1 MKVYNIGG
9 FIILE
14 SSVTNKID
22 VEAFSFSFNSL
33 NTVLIDQEN
42 EDTFQAETSSIKNK
56 LGVLV
61 GNEAAVKAYLE
72 SLKPAIG
79 GGGGGSS
86 DTTAANQV
94 ILNDQTAAKK
104 IGYVL
109 DIAAAGTP
117 PPYSDLVELIQ
128 DIDGN
133 SVSYP
138 IANLAA
144 DTTKD
149 LAQIFNDLQ
158 KDIYYAALDSE
169 KLYFVPVEDAA
180 GDITE
185 ILFEDGGKGQLSFSS
200 PYIETTDTPTGAL
213 HQLVTLTQQ
222 QTAAL
227 KPVELSP
234 KPSRL
239 ISPSNETVTGFKYL
253 AFSCD
258 GANNSITVTQNGSAV
273 TYPQPNLDGS
283 LLRGYEL
290 PLSQV
295 TYADSITFNGTG
307 TVDILKID

>member
-1 MKVYNIGG
+1 MKVYNVGG

-22 VEAFSFSFNSL
+22 VEAFSFSFNGS

-42 EDTFQAETSSIKNK
+42 EETYQAETSNIQDQA
-56 LGVLV
+56 GAAI
-61 GNEAAVKAYLE
+61 GNEAAVNTYLK
-72 SLKPAIG
+72 SLKPAS

-94 ILNDQTAAKK
+94 ILIDQTAAKK

-109 DIAAAGTP
+109 DIAVAGTP
-117 PPYSDLVELIQ
+117 PPYTDLVELIQ
-128 DIDGN
+128 TIDGN

-138 IANLAA
+138 ISNLSAA
-144 DTTKD
+144 DTED

-158 KDIYYAALDSE
+158 KRIYYSALDSQ
-169 KLYFVPVEDAA
+169 KLYFVPVEDAV
-180 GDITE
+180 GDISE
-185 ILFEDGGKGQLSFSS
+185 ILFEDGNEGQLPFSS
-200 PYIETTDTPTGAL
+200 PYAETTDTPTGAL
-213 HQLVTLTQQ
+213 HELVTLTQQ

-227 KPVELSP
+227 KPIELTP
-234 KPSRL
+234 EPSRL
-239 ISPSNETVTGFKYL
+239 VNPSSEILTGFKYL
-253 AFSCD
+253 VFSCD
-258 GANNSITVTQNGSAV
+258 GANNSITVTQNGNSV

-290 PLSQV
+290 PLSKV
-295 TYADSITFNGTG
+295 PYTNSITFNGTG